1 MTTKQRLNRVR
12 GDIQTLALVNEHDA
26 LQTIYDDVSH
36 YVLDAKLHLL
46 NKKLA
51 MLEQANAGLAAKVYG
66 DDSAGWVERLACDR
80 YVQEEI
86 NAMLEQAN
94 AGLAA
99 KVYGDDS
106 AGWVERLESEKYQCT
121 ICGRVGS
128 VGRCCG
134 EETRVRIEHTKKSH
148 PLVHLTDSAPLDG
161 EGE

>member
-46 NKKLA
+46 NKKL
-51 MLEQANAGLAAKVYG
+51 
-66 DDSAGWVERLACDR
+66 
-80 YVQEEI
+80 
-86 NAMLEQAN
+86 AMLEQAN